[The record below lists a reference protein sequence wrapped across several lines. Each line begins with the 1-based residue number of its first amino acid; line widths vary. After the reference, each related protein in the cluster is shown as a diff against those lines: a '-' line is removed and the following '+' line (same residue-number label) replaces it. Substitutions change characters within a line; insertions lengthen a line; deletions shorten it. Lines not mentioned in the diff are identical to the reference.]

1 MGDIRVSAVES
12 SSYIPNCRWSL
23 KCISQSRNTTMDVPR
38 GKEVARKRLIRRI
51 ALGVIAALAIG
62 GTTVALARLKP
73 AAPSVDMSGL
83 WPGTVKRG
91 PLEIQVRGLG
101 ALKPEEIHWIAAA
114 QDSRVATIARRAGI
128 DPVKANDVI
137 LTLSDPELELEAE
150 KAEWTM
156 KQDEANLANLKVDL
170 ESKKLD
176 QRAQL
181 AELESQYTQAKLTAD
196 RDLELTRLNLLSD
209 LSSKLTVDQANQ
221 LQSRVALQKQR
232 LGIADDAI
240 KAQIEAQEVVVR
252 SSRAAYDLK
261 RKQVDQLTIRAGI
274 DGVLQEVDVEV
285 GQRVAAGTI
294 LAKVADPK
302 KLKAVLQIPETQMKG
317 VRVGL
322 DALVDTRNGI
332 IPGRVIRIDPAALN
346 GTVGVDV
353 ALLAALPPGARPELS
368 VDGTIQI
375 ERLPDVVYVDRP
387 VSGEQ
392 DTTIGLFKINRDGKG
407 AERVN
412 VKLGLASVNTIQVK
426 EGLNVGDRVI
436 LSDMSQYDS
445 YQRIRLN

>member
-1 MGDIRVSAVES
+1 MA
-12 SSYIPNCRWSL
+12 
-23 KCISQSRNTTMDVPR
+23 MDVPR
-38 GKEVARKRLIRRI
+38 GKEVARKRLIKRI
-51 ALGVIAALAIG
+51 VLGVVVAIAIG

-91 PLEIQVRGLG
+91 PMERQVRGLG

-114 QDSRVATIARRAGI
+114 QDSRVSQIDRRAGI

-137 LTLSDPELELEAE
+137 LVLSDPDLELEAE

-156 KQDEANLANLKVDL
+156 KQDQANLANLKVKL
-170 ESKKLD
+170 ESDKLD

-181 AELESQYTQAKLTAD
+181 AELESQFTQAKLTAD
-196 RDLELTRLNLLSD
+196 RDLELTRLNLKSD
-209 LSSKLTVDQANQ
+209 LESKLTVDQANQ

-232 LGIADDAI
+232 LAIADESI
-240 KAQIEAQEVVVR
+240 KAQIDAQEVVVQ
-252 SSRAAYDLK
+252 SSRAAYYLK

-285 GQRVAAGTI
+285 GQRVTAGTI

-302 KLKAVLQIPETQMKG
+302 KLKAVLQIPETQMKD
-317 VRVGL
+317 VRIGL
-322 DALVDTRNGI
+322 DASIDTRNGI

-353 ALLAALPPGARPELS
+353 ALLGALPPGARPELS
-368 VDGTIQI
+368 VDGTVEI

-387 VSGEQ
+387 VSGEP
-392 DTTIGLFKINRDGKG
+392 DTTIGLFKIDPDGKG
-407 AERVN
+407 ATRVN
-412 VKLGLASVNTIQVK
+412 VKLGRASVNTIEVL

>member
-1 MGDIRVSAVES
+1 
-12 SSYIPNCRWSL
+12 
-23 KCISQSRNTTMDVPR
+23 MDVPR

-51 ALGVIAALAIG
+51 VWITLAVVAISG
-62 GTTVALARLKP
+62 ATVALARLKP
-73 AAPSVDMSGL
+73 AEPSVDMSGL

-91 PLEIQVRGLG
+91 PMERQVRGLG

-114 QDSRVATIARRAGI
+114 QDSRVSQIVRRAGI

-137 LTLSDPELELEAE
+137 LVLSDPELDLEAE
-150 KAEWTM
+150 KAEWQM
-156 KQDEANLANLKVDL
+156 KQDQANLANLKVKL
-170 ESKKLD
+170 ESEKLD

-181 AELESQYTQAKLTAD
+181 AELESQYTQAKLTAN
-196 RDLELTRLNLLSD
+196 RDLELTRLDLLSD
-209 LSSKLTVDQANQ
+209 LTSKLSVDQANQ

-232 LGIADDAI
+232 LGIADESI
-240 KAQIEAQEVVVR
+240 KAQIQAQEVAVE

-285 GQRVAAGTI
+285 GQRVTPGTI

-302 KLKAVLQIPETQMKG
+302 KLKAVLQIPETQMKD
-317 VRVGL
+317 VRIGL
-322 DALVDTRNGI
+322 DASIDTRNGI
-332 IPGRVIRIDPAALN
+332 IPGRVIRIDPAAQN

-353 ALLAALPPGARPELS
+353 ALLGPLPAGARPELS
-368 VDGTIQI
+368 VDGTVEI

-387 VSGEQ
+387 VSGEP
-392 DTTIGLFKINRDGKG
+392 DTTIGLFKIDPNGKG
-407 AERVN
+407 ASRVN
-412 VKLGLASVNTIQVK
+412 VKLGRASVNTIEVL

-445 YQRIRLN
+445 YQHIRLN